1 MRPLH
6 KLTQLS
12 HLVYTIRCP
21 VPMFKFLVFAAAMG
35 SVSVSAFSSV
45 ANRAVNRASSVL
57 KMNFED
63 AIGAQPPLGGILLP
77 FAFMN
82 TPSLNLFLFI

>member
-1 MRPLH
+1 
-6 KLTQLS
+6 
-12 HLVYTIRCP
+12 
-21 VPMFKFLVFAAAMG
+21 MFKFLVFAAAMG